1 MRTVAIIQARM
12 GSSRL
17 PGKVLSDLA
26 GKPMLACVA
35 ERTAS
40 AETVDDVV
48 VATTTLPGDDV
59 ISDFNIAQG
68 WGCFR
73 GSESDVLD
81 RYYRAALE
89 YRADVIV
96 RVTSDCPLIDP
107 QIVDQVVREFFERQP
122 GLDYASNVVPDRTYP
137 RGLDVEVISLGAL
150 HRAWKEDQNP
160 AWREHVTP
168 YLYNHPELFRIH
180 CVTNNVDF
188 SSMRW
193 TVDTPEDLALVRRIY
208 NHLGHAN
215 FHWQDVLGVLDQH
228 QDWLE
233 INRQVE
239 QKPV

>member
-1 MRTVAIIQARM
+1 M

-26 GKPMLACVA
+26 GKPMLACVV
-35 ERTAS
+35 ERMAR

-59 ISDFNIAQG
+59 ISDLNHAQG
-68 WGCFR
+68 WSGFR

-81 RYYRAALE
+81 RYHGAALE

-107 QIVDQVVREFFERQP
+107 RIVDQVVREFLQRQP

-137 RGLDVEVISLGAL
+137 RGLDVEVMSLGAL

-160 AWREHVTP
+160 VWREHVTP
-168 YLYNHPELFRIH
+168 YIYHHPELFRIH
-180 CVTNNVDF
+180 CVTNSVDF
-188 SSMRW
+188 SYMRW
-193 TVDTPEDLALVRRIY
+193 TVDTPEDLVFVRCIY
-208 NHLGHAN
+208 DHFGHDS
-215 FHWQDVLGVLDQH
+215 FCWQEVLDVLAQH
-228 QDWLE
+228 PGWLE
-233 INRQVE
+233 TNRQVE
-239 QKPV
+239 QKTL

>member
-1 MRTVAIIQARM
+1 M

-26 GKPMLACVA
+26 GKPMLACVV
-35 ERTAS
+35 ERTAC
-40 AETVDDVV
+40 AKTVEDVV
-48 VATTTLPGDDV
+48 VATTSLPGDDV
-59 ISDFNIAQG
+59 ISDFNNAQG
-68 WGCFR
+68 YSCFR
-73 GSESDVLD
+73 GSENDVLD

-107 QIVDQVVREFFERQP
+107 QIVDQVVREFLERQP

-168 YLYNHPELFRIH
+168 YIYNHPELFRIH
-180 CVTNNVDF
+180 CVTNNVDI

-208 NHLGHAN
+208 SHLGHTN
-215 FHWQDVLGVLDQH
+215 FHWQDVLGILDQH
-228 QDWLE
+228 PDWLE